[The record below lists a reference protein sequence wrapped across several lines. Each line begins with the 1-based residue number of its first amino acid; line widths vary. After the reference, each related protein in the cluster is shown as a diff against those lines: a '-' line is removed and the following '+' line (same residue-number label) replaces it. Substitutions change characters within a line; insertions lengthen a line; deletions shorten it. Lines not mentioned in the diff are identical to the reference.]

1 MVSPTRLYRDSKLSL
16 FMFNIPKISYIRF
29 SLFHN
34 IAMPRKLTEMNPIRF
49 IRSFTLQFVVQHSWI
64 KRLNFACHLII
75 TNWIFKLWTFLSFK
89 IFKLTTLLKINRSVY
104 SIIYVLKHSYWLI
117 VRERE
122 TNWIL
127 IGCRYVNSLFSVT
140 NALVY
145 KGK

>member
-122 TNWIL
+122 NRLNFDWL
-127 IGCRYVNSLFSVT
+127 
-140 NALVY
+140 
-145 KGK
+145 